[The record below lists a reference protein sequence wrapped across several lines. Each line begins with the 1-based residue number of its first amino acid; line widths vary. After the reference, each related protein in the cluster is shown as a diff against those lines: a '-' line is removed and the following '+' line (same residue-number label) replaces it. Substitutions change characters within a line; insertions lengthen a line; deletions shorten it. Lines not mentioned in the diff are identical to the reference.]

1 MVGTYGRVVAGA
13 RAEEALEV
21 RDAAEALHWI
31 DQVPDDLRP
40 GLALRAW
47 MIAGSPRAVKH
58 VMAELAGDDVALAER
73 FIADD
78 GASDEAPD
86 VAYAALEALR
96 DEHAKRGRA
105 RALARVHL
113 AMADKAPRPDWR
125 WLHVEHASS
134 LARALGDARL
144 DALVLAHEALRDA
157 EFGED
162 EDALERAEEALHA
175 GEAANEERAIAI
187 ARWAEAQVR
196 ARPQKDEGV
205 AAVVARE
212 TAEGS

>member
-1 MVGTYGRVVAGA
+1 MPRVYGTYGRVVAA
-13 RAEEALEV
+13 AKAEEALDA

-47 MIAGSPRAVKH
+47 MIAGSVRAVEKLLP
-58 VMAELAGDDVALAER
+58 ELDAAARVIAER
-73 FIADD
+73 FVADR
-78 GASDEAPD
+78 GLADEAPD
-86 VAYAALEALR
+86 ATYDALDLLR
-96 DEHAKRGRA
+96 AEHALRGRA

-125 WLHVEHASS
+125 WLHVEHAAS

-144 DALVLAHEALRDA
+144 DALVMAHEALRDA

-162 EDALERAEEALHA
+162 EDALERV
-175 GEAANEERAIAI
+175 EAALVAAEAVHEERALAL

-196 ARPQKDEGV
+196 ARPHKDEGV
-205 AAVVARE
+205 AAVVERGG
-212 TAEGS
+212 T